1 MAAQRVGHCLGFGL
15 AVEVEATEVEATA
28 AQRVRHC
35 LGFGLAVDVEAPEV
49 QGDGPSPRACR
60 LGSHDLA
67 ADGLTARAR
76 ARVATLPLKGG

>member
-1 MAAQRVGHCLGFGL
+1 L
-15 AVEVEATEVEATA
+15 
-28 AQRVRHC
+28 
-35 LGFGLAVDVEAPEV
+35 
-49 QGDGPSPRACR
+49 PRACR